1 MTQDPRHAKTLG
13 EAAQNVDGTYNGAKA
28 LSWLSEVLSPG
39 RGMSEDTIHAMFTD
53 AKRKA
58 ARQLT

>member
-1 MTQDPRHAKTLG
+1 MGDGGTTIILPGGGAIG
-13 EAAQNVDGTYNGAKA
+13 DGTYNGAKA

-58 ARQLT
+58 ARQLA